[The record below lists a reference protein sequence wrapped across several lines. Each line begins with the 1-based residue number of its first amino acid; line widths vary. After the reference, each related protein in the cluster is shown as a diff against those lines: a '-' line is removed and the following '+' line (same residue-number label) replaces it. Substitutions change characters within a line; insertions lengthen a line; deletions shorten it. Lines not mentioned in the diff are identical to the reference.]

1 MSTPAPVSYRH
12 GGLVC
17 TDHTLDVPLDHHTP
31 DGPTIGLFAREVV
44 AAGREHENL
53 PRLLWLQ
60 GGPGGRA
67 ERPNAAG
74 AWLRRA
80 LADHRV
86 VLLDQRGTGRST
98 PADAHDGVRAD
109 AAVLD
114 RLIAMARGQGLSSGP
129 GRGTRARHDPDERP
143 DVRPSVP
150 GRSTCGSAPPRHI

>member
-74 AWLRRA
+74 AWCAAPSPTTASSCWTSAA
-80 LADHRV
+80 LA
-86 VLLDQRGTGRST
+86 
-98 PADAHDGVRAD
+98 
-109 AAVLD
+109 
-114 RLIAMARGQGLSSGP
+114 
-129 GRGTRARHDPDERP
+129 
-143 DVRPSVP
+143 
-150 GRSTCGSAPPRHI
+150 APPPRTPTTGCVPTPPCWAG